1 MSNVLTSSGYVTL
14 TIPGGSSLAVYTQ
27 GQAQVLQV
35 NVAPNF
41 PNTTTSLGYV
51 NNTQSI
57 FGPFTTATLVAIDNK
72 TDLRVFYEI
81 GTAPRVQ
88 QERLPTLFGLSPGAL
103 NATGTLTAE
112 LCLSGIVTSTTA
124 AAVTATLDT
133 GALFDAKSS
142 FNVGDAFQWSVINT
156 GGTNTFTVT
165 ASTGHTIV
173 GSGAVTANNSG
184 YFATTKTAANTFV
197 TYRLAS

>member
-35 NVAPNF
+35 NVAPNY

-51 NNTQSI
+51 NNAQSI
-57 FGPFTTATLVAIDNK
+57 FGPFTTATQVAIDNK

-88 QERLPTLFGLSPGAL
+88 QERLVTMFGFSPASL
-103 NATGTLTAE
+103 DATGTLTAE
-112 LCLSGIVTSTTA
+112 LCLSGLVRSSTA

-133 GALFDAKSS
+133 GALFDAKTTFS
-142 FNVGDAFQWSVINT
+142 VGDTFWWSVNNR
-156 GGTNTFTVT
+156 GATNAFTVVGS
-165 ASTGHTIV
+165 AGHTLDGTGV
-173 GSGAVTANNSG
+173 VSASSAGL
-184 YFATTKTAANTFV
+184 FATTKTAANTFV
-197 TYRLAS
+197 TYRIG